1 MAKFQYKI
9 VDISQINYTP
19 DDGEVIMD
27 RETKNF
33 FIYRDNHWMLI
44 QFENLNPKMNL
55 YDINKQL
62 DAQQPVLTVENLAAK
77 ADMINEWSN
86 EYLDTYFMLY
96 CKDTSYFTVFHKNSN
111 VTTLLGVMV
120 IECLNNIGPTT
131 EIEVAAEG
139 NAIEIWCDN
148 HVMYL
153 FPYDGGVE
161 EV

>member
-1 MAKFQYKI
+1 MAKFQYK
-9 VDISQINYTP
+9 VADISQIHYTP
-19 DDGEVIMD
+19 DDNEVFMD
-27 RETKNF
+27 RESKQF
-33 FIYRDNHWMLI
+33 FIYRDNHWCLI
-44 QFENLNPKMNL
+44 NFEDLSPKMSL

-62 DAQQPVLTVENLAAK
+62 DAQQAPLTTEELAAK

-96 CKDTSYFTVFHKNSN
+96 CKDTSYFTVFHKNSQ
-111 VTTLLGVMV
+111 VTTLLGSLV
-120 IECLNNIGPTT
+120 IECLNNIGLTT
-131 EIEVAAEG
+131 EIDVAD

>member
-9 VDISQINYTP
+9 VDISQVNYTP
-19 DDGEVIMD
+19 EDGEVFQD
-27 RETKNF
+27 RDSKENF
-33 FIYRDNHWMLI
+33 IVQDGRWKHI
-44 QFENLNPKMNL
+44 VFEDLSPKMKL
-55 YDINKQL
+55 YDINKQI
-62 DAQQPVLTVENLAAK
+62 DAQQKPLTDEELAAK
-77 ADMINEWSN
+77 VIMINEWSN

-96 CKDTSYFTVFHKNSN
+96 CKDLSYFTVLHKNSE
-111 VTTLLGVMV
+111 VTTLLGSIV
-120 IECLNNIGPTT
+120 IECLKNIGSTT
-131 EIEVAAEG
+131 EIGVTD

>member
-9 VDISQINYTP
+9 VDISQVNYTP
-19 DDGEVIMD
+19 EDGEVFQD
-27 RETKNF
+27 RGSKENF
-33 FIYRDNHWMLI
+33 IVQDGRWKHI
-44 QFENLNPKMNL
+44 VFEDLNPKMKL
-55 YDINKQL
+55 YDINKQI
-62 DAQQPVLTVENLAAK
+62 DAQQKPLTDEELTAK
-77 ADMINEWSN
+77 AIMINEWSN

-96 CKDTSYFTVFHKNSN
+96 CKDLSYFTVLHKNSK
-111 VTTLLGVMV
+111 VTTLLGSIV
-120 IECLNNIGPTT
+120 IECLKNIGSTT
-131 EIEVAAEG
+131 EIGVTD

>member
-9 VDISQINYTP
+9 VDISQVNYTP
-19 DDGEVIMD
+19 EDGEVFQD
-27 RETKNF
+27 RDSKENF
-33 FIYRDNHWMLI
+33 IVLDGRWKRI
-44 QFENLNPKMNL
+44 VFEDLNPKMKL
-55 YDINKQL
+55 YDINRQI
-62 DAQQPVLTVENLAAK
+62 DTQQKALTDEELTAK
-77 ADMINEWSN
+77 TNMINEWSN

-96 CKDTSYFTVFHKNSN
+96 CKDTSYFTVLHKNSE
-111 VTTLLGVMV
+111 VTTLLGSVI
-120 IECLNNIGPTT
+120 IECLKNIGPTT
-131 EIEVAAEG
+131 EIEVID